1 MKFLLD
7 TNVISEIIARQPN
20 PRVITWLDSIDEN
33 IIYLSA
39 ITVGEIGRGIERLPE
54 SHRRTNLLNWLQND
68 LLARFSNRIL
78 PLDLAVMLR
87 WGEFVANLEKRG
99 RSLPAMDSLIAAT
112 ALYYE
117 LVLVTRNTKDF
128 ALTGLQVLDPWQVG

>member
-7 TNVISEIIARQPN
+7 TNVISEVIARQPN

-39 ITVGEIGRGIERLPE
+39 ITIGEIGRGIERLPE

-99 RSLPAMDSLIAAT
+99 PPLPAMDSLIVAT

-128 ALTGLQVLDPWQVG
+128 ALTGVQVLDPWQVG